1 MPKLNMVSAINQALD
16 QEMSRNGR
24 MLVLGEDVGRE
35 GGVFRVT
42 DGLQAKYGPAR
53 VVDTPLA
60 ESAIV
65 GVSLGLAAGGML
77 PVAEIQFEGF
87 LYVAMDQL
95 LNQLARYRTRS
106 QGRFDLGVVV
116 RVPWGG
122 GIHAP
127 EMHSDSPETVLVHTP
142 GLTVVEPSNPF
153 DAKGLMLS
161 ALRLGEPVVFC
172 EPKRI
177 YRAVKMDVPE
187 EDYTVPIGKAKT
199 VAEGTDLTIV
209 AWGAMVREAMNSR
222 KELESLGYSAEV
234 IDLRTLSPM
243 DSPAVIESVRK
254 TGRLII
260 THEAPRTLG
269 LGAEI
274 AARVAEEALTS
285 LLAPIERVTG
295 FDTFMPLGLLEEHYL
310 PNAGRITAAAKKAL
324 GVERIA
330 A

>member
-1 MPKLNMVSAINQALD
+1 MPKLNMVSAINLALD
-16 QEMSRNGR
+16 QEMARNDR
-24 MLVLGEDVGRE
+24 VMVLGEDVGRE

-65 GVSLGLAAGGML
+65 GVSLGLAAGGMV

-106 QGRFDLGVVV
+106 QGRFSLGVVV

-127 EMHSDSPETVLVHTP
+127 EMHSDSPETVLVHSP
-142 GLTVVEPSNPF
+142 GLTVVQPSNPF

-177 YRAVKMDVPE
+177 YRAVKMEVPE

-209 AWGAMVREAMNSR
+209 AWGAMVREAVNAR
-222 KELESLGYSAEV
+222 KELETLGHSAEV

-243 DSPAVIESVRK
+243 DSQAVIESVRK
-254 TGRLII
+254 TGRLVIV
-260 THEAPRTLG
+260 HEAPRTLG

-310 PNAGRITAAAKKAL
+310 PDAGRITAAAKKAL
-324 GVERIA
+324 GVERVA

>member
-1 MPKLNMVSAINQALD
+1 MVSAINQALD

>member
-1 MPKLNMVSAINQALD
+1 MAKLNLVSAINQALD
-16 QEMSRNGR
+16 QEMARQQR
-24 MLVLGEDVGRE
+24 MVILGEDVGRE

-42 DGLQAKYGPAR
+42 DGLQKKYGAQR

-65 GVSLGLAAGGML
+65 GTALGLALGGML

-87 LYVAMDQL
+87 LLEAMDQL
-95 LNQLARYRTRS
+95 CNQIGRYRNRS
-106 QGRFDLGVVV
+106 RGRYELGLVI

-127 EMHSDSPETVLVHTP
+127 ENHSDSPETLLVHTP
-142 GLTVVEPSNPF
+142 GLTVVEPSNPY
-153 DAKGLMLS
+153 DAKGLLLS

-177 YRAVKMDVPE
+177 YRAIKAEVPE
-187 EDYTVPIGKAKT
+187 ADFTVPIGKAA
-199 VAEGTDLTIV
+199 VARQGQDLTIV
-209 AWGAMVREAMNSR
+209 AWGAMMREALEAAE
-222 KELESLGYSAEV
+222 ELQAAGTSAEV

-243 DSPAVIESVRK
+243 DSQSVVESVRK
-254 TGRLII
+254 TGRLVVA
-260 THEAPRTLG
+260 HEAPRTLG

-274 AARVAEEALTS
+274 AARVGEEALTS

-295 FDTFMPLGLLEEHYL
+295 FDTAMPLSQMEGYYL
-310 PNAGRITAAAKKAL
+310 PDHRRILAGARKVLAA
-324 GVERIA
+324 
-330 A
+330 

>member
-1 MPKLNMVSAINQALD
+1 MAKLNIVSAINMALD
-16 QEMSRNGR
+16 QEMARNDK
-24 MLVLGEDVGRE
+24 MMILGEDVGRE

-42 DGLQAKYGPAR
+42 DGLQKKYGAQR

-65 GVSLGLAAGGML
+65 GTALGLAVGGML

-87 LYVAMDQL
+87 LYVAMDQIC
-95 LNQLARYRTRS
+95 NQLARYRWRS
-106 QGRFDLGVVV
+106 RGRYGLSAVI

-127 EMHSDSPETVLVHTP
+127 EFHSDSPETFLVHTP
-142 GLTVVEPSNPF
+142 GLTVVTPSNPY

-177 YRAVKMDVPE
+177 YRALKAEVPD
-187 EDYTVPIGKAKT
+187 EDYTVPIGKAQ
-199 VAEGTDLTIV
+199 VIREGKDITIV
-209 AWGAMVREAMNSR
+209 AWGAMVREALEAAE
-222 KELESLGYSAEV
+222 ELQSERIGAEV
-234 IDLRTLSPM
+234 VDLRTLSPM
-243 DSPAVIESVRK
+243 DSDTIVASVRK
-254 TGRLII
+254 TGRLVVA
-260 THEAPRTLG
+260 HEAPRTLG

-274 AARVAEEALTS
+274 AARVGEEALTS

-295 FDTFMPLGLLEEHYL
+295 ADAVMPLSQMEDYYL
-310 PNAGRITAAAKKAL
+310 PDHRRILAGARKAL
-324 GVERIA
+324 GS
-330 A
+330 